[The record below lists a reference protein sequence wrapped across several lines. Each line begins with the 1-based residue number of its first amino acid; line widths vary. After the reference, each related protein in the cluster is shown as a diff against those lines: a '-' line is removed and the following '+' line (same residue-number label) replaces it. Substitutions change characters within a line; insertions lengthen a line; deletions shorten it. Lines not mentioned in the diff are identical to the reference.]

1 MHIAIVIDNL
11 KMGGAQKLV
20 TTFISAA
27 SAQKS
32 KITVISLH
40 TAFDSSILEAIQ
52 LSGVPV
58 VMFPSRSLFNVRRFA
73 QLIRFFR
80 QQKID
85 VIHAHLEYSII
96 LSSCVGAVLN
106 IPVVASLHNVRH
118 LRWHVFEKILLNCIV
133 KHVIAVGPAVAEAYR
148 SGVDRKQIKVMVNPV
163 SPIPPISMEERY
175 AIRTEISG
183 DASRPLLISV
193 GRLSPQKGFSDLI
206 AAMEIVHR
214 IYPRVCLAIV
224 GTGSLLKDL
233 QDQIDLSGLQENV
246 RLLGVRADVPRLLAA
261 SDIFV
266 MSSHWEGMPVAM
278 LEAMSAGLPV
288 VATGVG
294 DVPQIVS
301 KEVGI
306 LVMPHQPE
314 ALAEALI
321 KFLKNP
327 GQLLQMGLA
336 ARSYVLQNHDSKAWA
351 DRLLVIYESV

>member
-11 KMGGAQKLV
+11 KMGGAQKLI

-27 SAQKS
+27 SAQKR

-40 TAFDSSILEAIQ
+40 TAFDSSILDAIQ
-52 LSGVPV
+52 LSGVAV
-58 VMFPSRSLFNVRRFA
+58 VMFPSRSLFNLRRFA

-96 LSSCVGAVLN
+96 LGSCVGAVLN
-106 IPVVASLHNVRH
+106 IPVVASLHNVQQ
-118 LRWHVFEKILLNCIV
+118 LRWHVLEKFLLNYIV

-148 SGVDRKQIKVMVNPV
+148 SGVDRKQIEVMVNPV
-163 SPIPPISMEERY
+163 LPIPSISTEERNI
-175 AIRTEISG
+175 IRIEISG
-183 DASRPLLISV
+183 DVSRPLLISV

-224 GTGSLLKDL
+224 GTGSLLNDL
-233 QDQIDLSGLQENV
+233 QDQIHLSGLQENI
-246 RLLGVRADVPRLLAA
+246 RLLGARADVPRLLAA

-288 VATGVG
+288 VATSVG

-301 KEVGI
+301 KELGM
-306 LVMPHQPE
+306 LVMSHQPE

-321 KFLKNP
+321 KLLMEP
-327 GQLLQMGLA
+327 DQLLQMGLA
-336 ARSYVLQNHDSKAWA
+336 ARSYVLESHDSKAWA
-351 DRLLVIYESV
+351 GRLMTIYESV